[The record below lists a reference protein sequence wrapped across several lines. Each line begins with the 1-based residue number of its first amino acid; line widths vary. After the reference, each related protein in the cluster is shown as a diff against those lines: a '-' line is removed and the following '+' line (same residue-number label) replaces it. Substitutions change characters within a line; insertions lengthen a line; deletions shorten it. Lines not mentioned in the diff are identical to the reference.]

1 MKALKRNAVIITVL
15 LFVCV
20 AVYLNWYYNQQEEQA
35 TQLAASTSLDGGEA
49 ASASGSAGR
58 EDSGGLFYVSKT
70 VTGEEPGQENAAPS
84 DTAGEADNAAGG
96 SALPSREE
104 YFAAVRLSR
113 EQARAQATETLQV
126 VSSSEEGSQDSIDAA
141 LMNLVS
147 IADRTVKEAE
157 IESMIR
163 AKGYEDCVVFIS
175 DNGITVTVAAPIDGL
190 SVAGAAQIA
199 DIVMAETGCQASAL
213 RIVEIK

>member
-1 MKALKRNAVIITVL
+1 M
-15 LFVCV
+15 
-20 AVYLNWYYNQQEEQA
+20 
-35 TQLAASTSLDGGEA
+35 
-49 ASASGSAGR
+49 
-58 EDSGGLFYVSKT
+58 
-70 VTGEEPGQENAAPS
+70 
-84 DTAGEADNAAGG
+84 
-96 SALPSREE
+96 
-104 YFAAVRLSR
+104 SR

-126 VSSSEEGSQDSIDAA
+126 VSKSEEGSQDSIDAA

-175 DNGITVTVAAPIDGL
+175 DNGVTVTVAAPIDGL
-190 SVAGAAQIA
+190 SAAGAAQIA
-199 DIVMAETGCQASAL
+199 DIVMSETGCLASAL